1 MTERRRVLV
10 VDDDHALADMLGEY
24 LGRAGYV
31 VTTRGTVAEGFAAA
45 RREAFDAVILDVMLP
60 DGDGLDLCR
69 RLRSESDVPVLM
81 LTARG
86 DPPDRI
92 VGLEI
97 GADDYLP
104 KPFNPREL
112 LARLRA
118 ILRRRRAPEAWP
130 ETLRFGALEID
141 RTARVVRLAGEE
153 RPMTSHQFELLWALA
168 ARAGRVLTRD
178 ALMQLVR
185 GEDLRGERGER
196 HEHDRRKRP
205 APPRG
210 GPGAS
215 GGMAQGRDR
224 ERGPDGRS
232 DGPRFLGAGG
242 AWLEAGCLAEERH
255 AAYLAGGRRR
265 DGPAAGEGRGAGQ

>member
-1 MTERRRVLV
+1 MTAGLGEVAERRRILV

-24 LGRAGYV
+24 LSRAGYV
-31 VTTRGTVAEGFAAA
+31 VATRGTVAEGLASA

-69 RLRSESDVPVLM
+69 RLRAGSDVPILM

-118 ILRRRRAPEAWP
+118 VLRRRRAPDVRP

-141 RTARVVRLAGEE
+141 RTARVVRVEGEE
-153 RPMTSHQFELLWALA
+153 RPVTSHQFELLWALA
-168 ARAGRVLTRD
+168 ARAGQVLTRD

-185 GEDLRGERGER
+185 GEDLEAFDRSIDVHVSRIRQAIEADPRRPRRILTVRGVGYVFSRAPAGDPPA
-196 HEHDRRKRP
+196 DRPPGSVRP
-205 APPRG
+205 SDEPQSDAP
-210 GPGAS
+210 A
-215 GGMAQGRDR
+215 
-224 ERGPDGRS
+224 
-232 DGPRFLGAGG
+232 
-242 AWLEAGCLAEERH
+242 
-255 AAYLAGGRRR
+255 
-265 DGPAAGEGRGAGQ
+265 

>member
-69 RLRSESDVPVLM
+69 RLRAESDVPVLM

-185 GEDLRGERGER
+185 GEDLEAFDRSIDVHVSRIRQAIEADPRRPRRILTVRGVGYVFSRAP
-196 HEHDRRKRP
+196 DDP
-205 APPRG
+205 ASSEPPSSAG
-210 GPGAS
+210 LP
-215 GGMAQGRDR
+215 
-224 ERGPDGRS
+224 PDGPPGGVRS
-232 DGPRFLGAGG
+232 VAG
-242 AWLEAGCLAEERH
+242 R
-255 AAYLAGGRRR
+255 
-265 DGPAAGEGRGAGQ
+265 